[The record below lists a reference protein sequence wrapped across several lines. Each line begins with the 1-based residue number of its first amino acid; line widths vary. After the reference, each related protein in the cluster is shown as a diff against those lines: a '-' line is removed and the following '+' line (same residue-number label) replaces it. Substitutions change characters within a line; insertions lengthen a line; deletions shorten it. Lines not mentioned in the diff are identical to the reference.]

1 MCGVITEKKMDN
13 KASDPNM
20 EWKKSGFDKNEK
32 VTLKINVKEA
42 NLYEAKNKRNVQTA
56 YSPMPTDLPKG
67 LKKIRSKIRDVF
79 DEDEDEDE
87 NITAPLSPNMIEEE
101 NSLLGAL
108 RDDEKKFLKQQQDLT
123 TIKSQQM
130 VEKTAALAVADRAVK
145 EIGLKGL
152 KKETIVQ
159 NELSVEVGKDTLND
173 ALKKDLG
180 GKMKLQWKQ
189 LSEKEMI
196 QFLRGI
202 KRIKSI
208 GGDDAVVGMKIDEV
222 INAGGKKTEDET
234 IAQMI
239 LEKSGRKEKDENKL
253 KSKKTKSRQSNK
265 EIKNK
270 VMGKSES
277 R

>member
-56 YSPMPTDLPKG
+56 YSPMPADLPKG

-87 NITAPLSPNMIEEE
+87 NITAPLSPNMIEED

-152 KKETIVQ
+152 KKETIAQ

-180 GKMKLQWKQ
+180 ENMKLQWKQ

-239 LEKSGRKEKDENKL
+239 LEKSGRKEKDESKL
-253 KSKKTKSRQSNK
+253 KSKKPKSRQSNK

>member
-56 YSPMPTDLPKG
+56 YSPMSADLPKG

-87 NITAPLSPNMIEEE
+87 NITAPLSPNMIEED

-152 KKETIVQ
+152 KKETIAQ

-189 LSEKEMI
+189 LSEKDMI

-239 LEKSGRKEKDENKL
+239 LEKSGRKEKDESKL
-253 KSKKTKSRQSNK
+253 KSKRPKSRQSNK

>member
-108 RDDEKKFLKQQQDLT
+108 RDDEKKFLKQQQNLT

-152 KKETIVQ
+152 KKETIAQ

-189 LSEKEMI
+189 LSEKDMI

-239 LEKSGRKEKDENKL
+239 LEKSGRKEKDESKL
-253 KSKKTKSRQSNK
+253 KSKKSKSRQSNK

>member
-152 KKETIVQ
+152 KKETIAQ